1 MRGTHL
7 CCARYRSQSR
17 MAVKSVVKT
26 VGKRNP
32 QKFQQMREQNGSQ
45 RGNPRDAVV
54 CLSKYSYLLSS
65 PWHFLVPSD
74 EPLPILS
81 CFQVLNFVDNKLF
94 SFIILFLCVCFFVQ
108 KALSLCFK
116 ENKLTHTHTR
126 MRVLRTSGSVSV
138 Q

>member
-1 MRGTHL
+1 
-7 CCARYRSQSR
+7 

-32 QKFQQMREQNGSQ
+32 QKFQQMREQNGSR

-81 CFQVLNFVDNKLF
+81 CFQVLNFVDNKSLF
-94 SFIILFLCVCFFVQ
+94 YYSVFVCLFLCSEGIKPLF
-108 KALSLCFK
+108 
-116 ENKLTHTHTR
+116 
-126 MRVLRTSGSVSV
+126 
-138 Q
+138 